1 MRTGGRCP
9 YGPTMTQQQLSP
21 TIDAAVAERLAAAV
35 NRTFETCEASEAD
48 FAPDVFCDL
57 LPPLWRFQLQ
67 GVDALADQLRAITP
81 PGSVVRS
88 LRVVPT
94 ASGFVLEHEHTQPAE
109 GGVEVARRL
118 VLCEVRDDRVS
129 EVLVYCNGGWDAEL
143 RARHAA
149 QAPMLRS
156 DS

>member
-1 MRTGGRCP
+1 MTDQALT
-9 YGPTMTQQQLSP
+9 PTLEHG
-21 TIDAAVAERLAAAV
+21 VAERLAAAV

-57 LPPLWRFQLQ
+57 LPPLWRFQVE
-67 GVDALADQLRAITP
+67 GREALAAQLSAITP
-81 PGSVVRS
+81 PGSSVRG

-94 ASGFVLEHEHTQPAE
+94 VTGFVLEHEHTQPGD

-118 VLCEVRDDRVS
+118 VLCEVRDGRVA
-129 EVLVYCNGGWDAEL
+129 ELLVYCNGGWDDDL

-149 QAPMLRS
+149 EAPMVRS
-156 DS
+156 